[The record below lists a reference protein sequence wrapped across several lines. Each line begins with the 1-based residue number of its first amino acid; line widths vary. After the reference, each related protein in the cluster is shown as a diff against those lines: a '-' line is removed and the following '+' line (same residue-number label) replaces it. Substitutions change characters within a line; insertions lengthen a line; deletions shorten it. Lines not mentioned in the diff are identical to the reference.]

1 MQKFHLECGK
11 RFKYK
16 IQTLCVYR
24 TGIVY
29 VVEDYGVSKYAPVIA
44 ALLKNPPWFYRTK
57 TSVNHTLIIPDII
70 HPPAAPHS
78 ITSASRGT
86 LMSGIAS

>member
-1 MQKFHLECGK
+1 MLIIQGAWFDV
-11 RFKYK
+11 YK

-44 ALLKNPPWFYRTK
+44 ALLKNPPL
-57 TSVNHTLIIPDII
+57 VL
-70 HPPAAPHS
+70 PH
-78 ITSASRGT
+78 
-86 LMSGIAS
+86 

>member
-1 MQKFHLECGK
+1 MKAIIKVENLSRCKNFTLNVGRGSNK
-11 RFKYK
+11 K

-44 ALLKNPPWFYRTK
+44 ALLKNPPL
-57 TSVNHTLIIPDII
+57 VL
-70 HPPAAPHS
+70 PH
-78 ITSASRGT
+78 
-86 LMSGIAS
+86 

>member
-1 MQKFHLECGK
+1 MKAIIKVEIFQGAKFHLECGK

-24 TGIVY
+24 TVIVY

-44 ALLKNPPWFYRTK
+44 ALLKNPPL
-57 TSVNHTLIIPDII
+57 VL
-70 HPPAAPHS
+70 PH
-78 ITSASRGT
+78 
-86 LMSGIAS
+86 